1 MNLKAYYSK
10 YFSLPLIQENFK
22 RFWAVGAIGFLVYFL
37 SGAFPLLMSYE
48 NMSVYM
54 VENIFKNH
62 NVGYML
68 AHLFLAIASAVATF
82 RYLQTTGSV
91 SVMHSM
97 PFSRKTLYIS
107 SYISGLKLAYLPA
120 LLNGLVLLLLKTPV
134 YKTVSVGGASIDI
147 DVFTFSGIFAWIFE
161 AFVIITFVYSIA
173 VFAGIVTGTVVM
185 HVLTAGGFN
194 FLLGALFMTFLAYFQ
209 IYAFGFTSSTYIN
222 ELALRFSAYTYVF
235 EHGGSFGLKAC
246 ILYLS
251 VAMIIAVASYFIY
264 KRRPLERAGDSTTFK
279 FMEYFIG
286 LLISFFSSSLVG
298 LVFYENDYGY
308 GGYILGGALG
318 FIVGQ
323 MIVKK
328 TMKIF
333 NMESVRAFVIF
344 VAIMAFVLV
353 GFRTDLFGYE
363 RNIPALNNVTSVEM
377 DSYSLNFGQYPAKFE
392 DPENVQSVIN
402 FHKAVVSG
410 RSDYRNFYG
419 NGLNINLHYFLSN
432 GRELERQYYLP
443 YSVFAESVDFE
454 HFIESDEADQR
465 TEKLKELDLSA
476 TQIDFGGN
484 FNNQEALTLYY
495 SDDVYYNNL
504 KGGILEALALDTAE
518 MTVEEI
524 LSNNVSFLRIE
535 VMNREKLEIE
545 GKEKEYNAYVPA
557 YEQSDYTYTN
567 YSFAVTRYYEHTI
580 NWLKKNGYERFLSG
594 PGEYDF
600 AIITEDSGDNTTVD
614 YFIQDAEMSKKYSDV
629 YIPTYT
635 SENIDL
641 LKQDHFVIE
650 DREILADLLMN
661 YAATDTRFIEDP
673 IDALRL
679 NMYSWYDYGE
689 RSQYEYTGMYYL
701 DKNNLPDNIKDE
713 LDTYF

>member
-1 MNLKAYYSK
+1 MKLKAFYSK
-10 YFSLPLIQENFK
+10 YFSLPLIMENFK
-22 RFWAVGAIGFLVYFL
+22 RFWAIGVIGFLVYFL
-37 SGAFPLLMSYE
+37 SGAFPLLMSYDD
-48 NMSVYM
+48 MSVYM

-62 NVGYML
+62 NVGYMA

-82 RYLQTTGSV
+82 KYLQTTGSV

-107 SYISGLKLAYLPA
+107 SYLSGLKLAYVPA
-120 LLNGLVLLLLKTPV
+120 FLNGVVLLLLKTPV
-134 YKTVSVGGASIDI
+134 YKTVRVGGASVEIDI
-147 DVFTFSGIFAWIFE
+147 FTFSDIFLWMLE
-161 AFVIITFVYSIA
+161 AFVIIAFLYSIA
-173 VFAGIVTGTVVM
+173 VFAGIVTGSVVM

-222 ELALRFSAYTYVF
+222 ELAMRLSAYTYVF

-246 ILYLS
+246 VLYLLAAL
-251 VAMIIAVASYFIY
+251 VIATATYFIY
-264 KRRPLERAGDSTTFK
+264 KRRPLERATDSTVFK
-279 FMEYFIG
+279 FMEYFIAV
-286 LLISFFSSSLVG
+286 LIAFFSSSLVG

-333 NMESVRAFVIF
+333 NMESLRAFVIF
-344 VAIMAFVLV
+344 VAIMAFILI

-363 RNIPALNNVTSVEM
+363 KNIPQPEKVVSVEIE
-377 DSYSLNFGQYPAKFE
+377 SYSLNFGQYPTKFE
-392 DPENVQSVIN
+392 SSDNIQSVID
-402 FHKAVVSG
+402 FHKTIVAG
-410 RSDYRNFYG
+410 KTEYRNFFG
-419 NGLNINLHYFLSN
+419 NGLNIKLNYVLDG
-432 GRELERQYYLP
+432 GRRLERQYYLP
-443 YSVFAESVDFE
+443 YSAFSESPDFKK
-454 HFIESDEADQR
+454 FIESEEADQR
-465 TEKLKELDLSA
+465 TEKLRALDLAS
-476 TQIDFGGN
+476 TQIDFGGI
-484 FNNQEALTLYY
+484 FNNQESLSLYY

-504 KGGILEALALDTAE
+504 KRGILEALALDTAE

-535 VMNREKLEIE
+535 VMNREKLETE

-614 YFIQDAEMSKKYSDV
+614 FLVQEAEMSKKYSDI
-629 YIPTYT
+629 YIPAYT
-635 SENIDL
+635 SENIGV

-661 YAATDTRFIEDP
+661 YAATDTRFIENPTDV
-673 IDALRL
+673 LRL

-701 DKNNLPDNIKDE
+701 DKNNLPEEIKDE
-713 LDTYF
+713 MGTYF